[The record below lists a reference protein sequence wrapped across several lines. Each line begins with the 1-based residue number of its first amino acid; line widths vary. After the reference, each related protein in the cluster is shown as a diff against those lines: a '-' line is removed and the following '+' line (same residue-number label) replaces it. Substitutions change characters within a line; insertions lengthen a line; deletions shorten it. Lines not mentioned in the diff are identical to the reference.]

1 MQVSETVLHKAAH
14 DGVVLQNADTIFMYS
29 QPNTNTG
36 LRRGR
41 DGLKQTEQR
50 MRLVT
55 SMFSRCVEKLQH
67 SLCQILFTL

>member
-41 DGLKQTEQR
+41 DGLKQREQR
-50 MRLVT
+50 VRLVMG
-55 SMFSRCVEKLQH
+55 MFS
-67 SLCQILFTL
+67 